1 MIKDLLDKLKLPA
14 LLVDGGG
21 ASVQSPEAWRA
32 RRGEILKILSR
43 EQFGLTP
50 DSPDAIQTEVEK
62 QEMAFGGKALQRR
75 IRISFDTPGGSF
87 SFPYVL
93 LTPVGKTGS
102 PAFLSL
108 NFVAAVPNQYLPAE
122 EVIDHG
128 FALAVLYYQDVTSDS
143 GEWDGMAPLYPRDE
157 KTGWGK
163 IGMWA
168 FAASRVMDDLLTR
181 PEIDGNRVAITGH
194 SRLGKTALWCG
205 AQDERF
211 SMVISNASGC
221 AGAAL
226 ARGNT
231 GEKVKNITDMFPYW
245 FCGNY
250 QSWANREAEMPFDQ
264 HMMLA
269 LAAPRAL
276 YVSSGSL
283 DAWACPENEFL
294 ACAAAGPAW
303 ELYGKTGLAGPD
315 RVPDVHQ
322 FLHEGN
328 IGHHI
333 RPGTHFFSRTDWGYH
348 MAFREKH
355 NI

>member
-1 MIKDLLDKLKLPA
+1 MIQGLLEKMKLPA
-14 LLVDGGG
+14 LLINCKGE
-21 ASVQSPEAWRA
+21 AVQSPAAWQA
-32 RRGEILKILSR
+32 RRQELLDMLSR
-43 EQFGLTP
+43 EQFGFAP
-50 DSPDAIQTEVEK
+50 AAPASIQAEVEK
-62 QEMAFGGKALQRR
+62 QETAFGGKAVQRR
-75 IRISFDTPGGSF
+75 IRISFDTPVGAF

-93 LTPVGKTGS
+93 LTPAEKMEC

-108 NFVAAVPNQYLPAE
+108 NFVPDIPNHCLPAE

-143 GEWDGMAPLYPRDE
+143 GEWDGMACHYPRDE
-157 KTGWGK
+157 RTGWGK

-181 PEIDGNRVAITGH
+181 PEIDGSRVAITGH

-231 GEKVKNITDMFPYW
+231 GERVKNITDMFPYW

-250 QSWANREAEMPFDQ
+250 RSWANREDEMPFDQ
-264 HMMLA
+264 HMLLA
-269 LAAPRAL
+269 LAAPRGL
-276 YVSSGSL
+276 YVSSGSQ
-283 DAWACPENEFL
+283 DGWACPENEFL
-294 ACAAAGPAW
+294 GCAAAGPAW
-303 ELYGKTGLAGPD
+303 QLHGKAGLAGPD
-315 RVPDVHQ
+315 QAPGVHQ
-322 FLHEGN
+322 PLHEGW